1 VLAVLVAC
9 STGDYTSGPPPPPP
23 SSTTVAEVTV
33 RGEIG
38 VFSPS
43 ARVIAL
49 AQPVGGF
56 ANIVVS
62 LDTVVIRSNGATATV
77 GDLVPRAGVEVTG
90 RPGVPGTLVAR
101 RIVLL

>member
-1 VLAVLVAC
+1 MVLALLMAC
-9 STGDYTSGPPPPPP
+9 SSGEYTPTPVVPP
-23 SSTTVAEVTV
+23 SSTTAPEVTV

-38 VFSPS
+38 VFSAS
-43 ARVIAL
+43 ARVIVL

-56 ANIVVS
+56 ANVVVS
-62 LDTVVIRSNGATATV
+62 LDTEVVRSNGATATV

-101 RIVLL
+101 RIVLQ